1 MLGRAGVARG
11 LAAWIVCGALACGA
25 DANEA
30 TRAETTR
37 AETTR
42 VETRRAETRRAETT
56 DEAAAAPTPS
66 APPSAPRIG
75 AVSISVQPA
84 DSGSAHC
91 RYEPDG
97 SVRGGHLSGG
107 PSPFVHEAEGTISPE
122 IRRAI
127 VSAVEATLAE
137 PRPSSGVTP
146 GAGTERIEI
155 ELEDGARVVFAWP
168 FGGAHD
174 DSRVVALAAL
184 LREHRLGGW

>member
-1 MLGRAGVARG
+1 MIERRVVLGRASVVGG

-30 TRAETTR
+30 TRAETRAEATR
-37 AETTR
+37 A
-42 VETRRAETRRAETT
+42 AT
-56 DEAAAAPTPS
+56 DEAAEAPAPS

-84 DSGSAHC
+84 DGGSAHC

-137 PRPSSGVTP
+137 PRPSPGVTP

-155 ELEDGARVVFAWP
+155 ELENGARVTFAWP

-174 DSRVVALAAL
+174 DPRVVALAAL